1 MKGLSIGELARES
14 GLKPDTLRYYERIGL
29 LPRVA
34 RDAGG
39 RRRYQEADCSRLRFI
54 LRARAMD
61 FSLEEIAALLQMREE
76 PQRAR
81 AEVRALTRRKLEQVE
96 RRLESLDLLRREL
109 QLLLS
114 LCRASEEGC
123 PIIEQLEDQ

>member
-1 MKGLSIGELARES
+1 MKGLSIGEMARET

-39 RRRYQEADCSRLRFI
+39 RRRYQEADHSRLRFI

-96 RRLESLDLLRREL
+96 RRLESLELLRREL
-109 QLLLS
+109 KLLLS

-123 PIIEQLEDQ
+123 PIIEQLGDQ